1 MNQRALALAE
11 SLRGQLV
18 AIGPGVRSVSADE
31 SLSWLFVRIGAA
43 TDEIL
48 RRVADNLGLMQT
60 RTARKGRVW
69 WREALSRVNGVV
81 VVAAGPHHNIEEKP

>member
-11 SLRGQLV
+11 SLRGQL
-18 AIGPGVRSVSADE
+18 ADLGPGVRSVSADE

-48 RRVADNLGLMQT
+48 RRVADDLGLSQA

-69 WREALSRVNGVV
+69 WREAVSRADGVV
-81 VVAAGPHHNIEEKP
+81 VVAAGPHHGAEEQP